1 MPRNNVLSSDSDD
14 DAPIGELGGQSDSAS
29 EPDWV
34 KSWEPSQRS
43 DGPSPALSTG
53 SSSDGGW
60 GGPSDEE
67 DVPLANLAP
76 GRTGSDSS
84 ESGSAAEGTTKVRK
98 KKLTGVPSKVQLSV
112 PGKGKVKTTNMLL
125 QIDNPEL
132 DLSGDTGAVGRFNA
146 KRRSVH
152 LDLKGVTYGGSLV
165 KSHTLCTVVVNDGKA
180 EVKEAFNSFVHLAKT
195 ADYSDKEEI
204 EGADFDNF
212 DDFELSEGE
221 GDGSAAKGKGKGA
234 GGKGGAKKRASAKQP
249 ATKVHTACE
258 SFFVFVLFSIAGR
271 CSAARPGRS
280 ARRNSRRRSK
290 VEQAHVLQHYA
301 ACDNGHAHKTGASRR
316 VNPAATSSIALDL
329 RETVALADSCQLPRL
344 C

>member
-14 DAPIGELGGQSDSAS
+14 DAPIGEQGGLSPDSGES
-29 EPDWV
+29 EPDWI

-84 ESGSAAEGTTKVRK
+84 ESGSAAEGATKVRK
-98 KKLTGVPSKVQLSV
+98 KKLTGVPSTVQLSV

-234 GGKGGAKKRASAKQP
+234 GGKRGAKKRASAKQP
-249 ATKVHTACE
+249 KKKVRAAPPPRCE
-258 SFFVFVLFSIAGR
+258 LF
-271 CSAARPGRS
+271 CSQSLAVAARLVRGE
-280 ARRNSRRRSK
+280 AQGEK
-290 VEQAHVLQHYA
+290 VEGGARLSRHTCCSTTLHVTTDTHIKQAQ
-301 ACDNGHAHKTGASRR
+301 
-316 VNPAATSSIALDL
+316 
-329 RETVALADSCQLPRL
+329 ADVSTRPPLPPSP
-344 C
+344 

>member
-14 DAPIGELGGQSDSAS
+14 DAPIGEQGGLSPDSGGS
-29 EPDWV
+29 EPDWI

-84 ESGSAAEGTTKVRK
+84 ESGSAAEGATKVRK
-98 KKLTGVPSKVQLSV
+98 KKLTGVPSTVQLSV

-234 GGKGGAKKRASAKQP
+234 GGKRGAKKRASAKQP
-249 ATKVHTACE
+249 AVKKKVRTAPP
-258 SFFVFVLFSIAGR
+258 SPVRIVLFSIAGR

-280 ARRNSRRRSK
+280 PRRKSRRRSK
-290 VEQAHVLQHYA
+290 VEQAHVLQHY
-301 ACDNGHAHKTGASRR
+301 
-316 VNPAATSSIALDL
+316 
-329 RETVALADSCQLPRL
+329 TVHVTTDTHIKQAQADVSTRPPLPRSP
-344 C
+344 

>member
-14 DAPIGELGGQSDSAS
+14 DAPIGELGGQSDSGS

-98 KKLTGVPSKVQLSV
+98 KKLTGVPSTVQLSV

-152 LDLKGVTYGGSLV
+152 LDLKGVTYGGALV

-180 EVKEAFNSFVHLAKT
+180 EVKEAFSSFVHLAKT

-249 ATKVHTACE
+249 ATKVHTDYEVFC
-258 SFFVFVLFSIAGR
+258 FCFVFNRWSLQRGSSGAKR
-271 CSAARPGRS
+271 KAKK
-280 ARRNSRRRSK
+280 SK
-290 VEQAHVLQHYA
+290 AEQ
-301 ACDNGHAHKTGASRR
+301 G
-316 VNPAATSSIALDL
+316 
-329 RETVALADSCQLPRL
+329 
-344 C
+344 

>member
-1 MPRNNVLSSDSDD
+1 MSRALLHLMNRELSK
-14 DAPIGELGGQSDSAS
+14 GWRGWSAFY
-29 EPDWV
+29 EDLIR
-34 KSWEPSQRS
+34 KRE
-43 DGPSPALSTG
+43 ALRRGLSHMLNRKL
-53 SSSDGGW
+53 SGGW
-60 GGPSDEE
+60 NAWCEMVAMKAEFMQLLRKG
-67 DVPLANLAP
+67 LAFMVNSKLAL
-76 GRTGSDSS
+76 GYGSWLSAHAG
-84 ESGSAAEGTTKVRK
+84 SGSAAEGATKVRK

-234 GGKGGAKKRASAKQP
+234 GGKRGAKKRASAKQP
-249 ATKVHTACE
+249 KKKVRAAPPPRCE
-258 SFFVFVLFSIAGR
+258 WF
-271 CSAARPGRS
+271 CSQSLAVAARLVRGE
-280 ARRNSRRRSK
+280 AQGEK
-290 VEQAHVLQHYA
+290 VE
-301 ACDNGHAHKTGASRR
+301 GGARLSRH
-316 VNPAATSSIALDL
+316 TCCSTTLSMSL
-329 RETVALADSCQLPRL
+329 RTRT
-344 C
+344 

>member
-1 MPRNNVLSSDSDD
+1 
-14 DAPIGELGGQSDSAS
+14 
-29 EPDWV
+29 
-34 KSWEPSQRS
+34 
-43 DGPSPALSTG
+43 
-53 SSSDGGW
+53 
-60 GGPSDEE
+60 
-67 DVPLANLAP
+67 
-76 GRTGSDSS
+76 
-84 ESGSAAEGTTKVRK
+84 
-98 KKLTGVPSKVQLSV
+98 
-112 PGKGKVKTTNMLL
+112 MLL

-234 GGKGGAKKRASAKQP
+234 GGKRSAKKRASAKVP
-249 ATKVHTACE
+249 TAPPLPGAGC
-258 SFFVFVLFSIAGR
+258 FVLNRWPLQRGSSGAKPK
-271 CSAARPGRS
+271 AKK
-280 ARRNSRRRSK
+280 SK
-290 VEQAHVLQHYA
+290 AEQ
-301 ACDNGHAHKTGASRR
+301 G
-316 VNPAATSSIALDL
+316 
-329 RETVALADSCQLPRL
+329 
-344 C
+344 

>member
-14 DAPIGELGGQSDSAS
+14 DAPIGELGGQSDSGS

-98 KKLTGVPSKVQLSV
+98 KKLTGVPSTVQLSV

-152 LDLKGVTYGGSLV
+152 LDLKGVTYGGALV

-249 ATKVHTACE
+249 ATKVHTGVFFC
-258 SFFVFVLFSIAGR
+258 FCFVFNRWSLQRGSSGAKR
-271 CSAARPGRS
+271 KAKK
-280 ARRNSRRRSK
+280 SK
-290 VEQAHVLQHYA
+290 AEQ
-301 ACDNGHAHKTGASRR
+301 G
-316 VNPAATSSIALDL
+316 
-329 RETVALADSCQLPRL
+329 
-344 C
+344 